1 MRTTAACALAGAVL
15 GSGLVAQARQDA
27 RPAAQPLLASAAAYA
42 ARFTSTFTSVV
53 AEEQYVQTVAARNA
67 LAVTGRTAPASPN
80 TRRRQ
85 LVSDLLLIKIQDADR
100 WVPMRDV
107 YSVDG
112 QPVRERETRLM
123 ALLTRPG
130 DTGLMLAKAIV
141 DESARY
147 NIGDVERTIN
157 MPLLTLG
164 FLEGEQQHRFEFK
177 VEKEDAAVRPGAW
190 MVSFREREKPTVV
203 QTPDGRSL
211 FASGHVWLLA
221 TGEVV
226 RTELVFL
233 DSGLHARITTTFAF
247 DERFG
252 VEVPRQME
260 ELYTLRRS
268 EVRGKATYGRFRKF
282 GVTSTEVIPLPDVP
296 PEPAQ

>member
-1 MRTTAACALAGAVL
+1 MRITAACALAGALL
-15 GSGLVAQARQDA
+15 GAGLVVQARQDP
-27 RPAAQPLLASAAAYA
+27 RPAIQPLLASAAAYV
-42 ARFTSTFTSVV
+42 ARFASAFTSVV
-53 AEEQYVQTVAARNA
+53 AEEQYLQTVSGRNA
-67 LAVTGRTAPASPN
+67 LAITGRSATASPN
-80 TRRRQ
+80 AQRRE
-85 LVSDLLLIKIQDADR
+85 LVSDLLLVKIEEADR

-112 QPVRERETRLM
+112 KPVRERETRLL

-130 DTGLMLAKAIV
+130 NSGLMVAKAIA

-147 NIGDVERTIN
+147 NIGDVQRTIN
-157 MPLLTLG
+157 MPLLTIG
-164 FLEGEQQHRFEFK
+164 FLERAQQRRFEFK
-177 VEKEDAAVRPGAW
+177 VEKEDPAVRPGAW

-203 QTPDGRSL
+203 ETPDGRSL
-211 FASGHVWLLA
+211 FASGYVWLLT

-226 RTELVFL
+226 RTELAYL
-233 DSGLHARITTTFAF
+233 DAGLHARITTTFAL